1 VDRLRGIDGL
11 RGIAAAIV
19 FLCHARAINA
29 LDVGPLN
36 PFVAGGTNGVLLFFA
51 ISGYLLYRPFLRG
64 DVNLTA
70 YGIRRVLRVWPG
82 YVVAL
87 VGLAALT
94 GSEVPTQHPLEFVT
108 LTQYLHPELI
118 NQFLSP
124 AWTLWVEICFYL
136 ALPLVAWLLSL
147 VPARQRVTALLL
159 IALGSVSL
167 RVITIAFMSSRP
179 DPASWGA
186 LLYAMPALF
195 WAFVPGMIL
204 ATLEADGRLRIGAR
218 GALAGVAVFA
228 LGAYVQMP
236 LFDLISSAGAF
247 LIVGYCARLNLPRR
261 LATVAAAAGAVSYGV
276 YLWHGELLLWIAGQ
290 VGNPWLSIAIAGSL
304 TVLFAAMCYVLVER
318 PAMRFARRIPAEP
331 LGILVS
337 LPLRRRRTVAAHP
350 EQR

>member
-1 VDRLRGIDGL
+1 MNRLRGIDGL
-11 RGIAAAIV
+11 RGVAAAIV
-19 FLCHARAINA
+19 FLCHARAINS

-87 VGLAALT
+87 VGLTALT
-94 GSEVPTQHPLEFVT
+94 GSEVATQHPLEFVT

-136 ALPLVAWLLSL
+136 ALPLVAWFLSL
-147 VPARQRVTALLL
+147 VPGRRRVVALLL
-159 IALGSVSL
+159 IALASVSL
-167 RVITIAFMSSRP
+167 RVVTVAFMASRP
-179 DPASWGA
+179 DPAAWGA
-186 LLYAMPALF
+186 LLYVLPALF

-204 ATLEADGRLRIGAR
+204 ATLEADDRLRIGGRA
-218 GALAGVAVFA
+218 ALAGVAIFA

-236 LFDLISSAGAF
+236 LIDLISAAGAF
-247 LIVGYCARLNLPRR
+247 LVVGYCARLNLPRSV
-261 LATVAAAAGAVSYGV
+261 ATIAAAAGAVSYGV
-276 YLWHGELLLWIAGQ
+276 YLWHGEVLLWIARQ
-290 VGNPWLSIAIAGSL
+290 VGNPWLSVAIAGSM
-304 TVLFAAMCYVLVER
+304 TIVFAAMCYLLVER
-318 PAMRFARRIPAEP
+318 PAMRFARRIPAES
-331 LGILVS
+331 LAVLVA
-337 LPLRRRRTVAAHP
+337 LPWRRARGAQQTDQV
-350 EQR
+350 